1 MPYGYYYFDPTY
13 VLVLIGALL
22 SIWASSEYSLHFAS
36 MPGSEACHVRYD
48 RGTGCRADPE
58 E

>member
-22 SIWASSEYSLHFAS
+22 SIWASSRVQSTFRKYARVRS
-36 MPGSEACHVRYD
+36 MSGMT
-48 RGTGCRADPE
+48 GTGCRADTE